1 MKILALEKEAEGVNW
16 QNAQDI
22 LKEEARQ
29 VYHLYLSDTLREIYF
44 TENKTAVLILETEN
58 KIVAEKLLK
67 KLPLVKMGFISFEV
81 MELRPYSGYD
91 RLIKNNFD

>member
-1 MKILALEKEAEGVNW
+1 MKILALEKEAEEANW
-16 QNAQDI
+16 QNAHDF

-29 VYHLYLSDTLREIYF
+29 VYQLYLSDILREIYF
-44 TENKTAVLILETEN
+44 TENKTAILILETEN
-58 KIVAEKLLK
+58 KMAAEELLN

-91 RLIKNNFD
+91 RLIKSNCG

>member
-1 MKILALEKEAEGVNW
+1 MKILALEKETEGVNW